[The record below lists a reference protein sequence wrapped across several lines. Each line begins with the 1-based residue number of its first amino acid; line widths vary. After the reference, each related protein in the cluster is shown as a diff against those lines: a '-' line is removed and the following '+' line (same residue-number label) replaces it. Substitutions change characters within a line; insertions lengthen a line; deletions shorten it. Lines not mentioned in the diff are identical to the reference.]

1 MIHAQDGKIFDPAS
15 GRDVT
20 RQMTEEEDYAQIDSQ
35 DRFDDEF
42 EINPEKPIKMKGLS
56 DAINPATGAVGNL
69 VQKKSTAKDWA
80 DKAVSELDR

>member
-1 MIHAQDGKIFDPAS
+1 
-15 GRDVT
+15 
-20 RQMTEEEDYAQIDSQ
+20 
-35 DRFDDEF
+35 
-42 EINPEKPIKMKGLS
+42 MKGLS